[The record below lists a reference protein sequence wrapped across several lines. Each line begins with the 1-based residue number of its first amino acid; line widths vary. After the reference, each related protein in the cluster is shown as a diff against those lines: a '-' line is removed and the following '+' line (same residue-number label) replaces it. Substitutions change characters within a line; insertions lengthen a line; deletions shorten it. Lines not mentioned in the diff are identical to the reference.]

1 MKKELVILGIRGL
14 PAKHGGFETFAEYLA
29 LYMVNRD
36 WNVIVYCQGD
46 PGTEYAETDWNGVS
60 LITIPENRTGPL
72 GTIIFD
78 LRSIIHSLRHKGLFL
93 TLGYNTAIFN
103 IIHRIFGKTNVINM
117 DGIEWKR
124 EKWGTIAKSWFWLN
138 ERFGCWFG
146 NHLVADHPEI
156 KNHLATRVNETKIT
170 TIAYGGKQIE
180 NADISVLSQYD
191 LAENEYAIVI
201 ARAEPENSI
210 LEIVQGFSSQ
220 IRHKKLVILGKYDA
234 DNDYHNRVKAAASAE
249 VLFVGAIYDA
259 DIVGSLRF
267 FATCY
272 VHGHQVGGTN
282 PSLVE
287 AMGANNA
294 IIAHDNK
301 FNRWVANDGAIYFNS
316 AAEISESFTSI
327 FEDEKLRQSLQAN
340 TKQQFIAGFQWSQ
353 ILQQYEMLLKQ
364 WHPKR

>member
-1 MKKELVILGIRGL
+1 MKKELIILGIRGL

-29 LYMVNRD
+29 LYMAHRG
-36 WNVIVYCQGD
+36 WNVTVYCQGE

-78 LRSIIHSLRHKGLFL
+78 LRSIIHSLKHKGVFL

-124 EKWGTIAKSWFWLN
+124 EKWGTLAKSWFWLN

-146 NHLVADHPEI
+146 HHLVADHPEI
-156 KNHLATRVNETKIT
+156 KNHLATRVNESKIT
-170 TIAYGGKQIE
+170 TIAYGGKKIE
-180 NADISVLSQYD
+180 NADISVLDQYG
-191 LAENEYAIVI
+191 LENDNYAIVI

-210 LEIVQGFSSQ
+210 FEIVQGFSSQ
-220 IRHKKLVILGKYDA
+220 VRDRKLVILGKYEA
-234 DNDYHNRVKAAASAE
+234 ENEYHNMVKAAASDE

-301 FNRWVANDGAIYFNS
+301 FNRWVANDGAIYFNN
-316 AAEISESFTSI
+316 AEEISESFTSI
-327 FEDEKLRQSLQAN
+327 FKDVQLKQSLQAN
-340 TKQQFIAGFQWSQ
+340 TQQQFLTGFQWSQ
-353 ILQQYEMLLKQ
+353 ILVQYEALLKQ
-364 WHPKR
+364 WHPS